1 MSNNPTYTLAIVPQG
16 DHLQVTIKE
25 LNSTVETAAGD
36 LDRGHALDVAHNAIV
51 SWHLKQREQEA
62 VMAARKARAHAIE
75 SRAVSP
81 LTLHV
86 DYS

>member
-25 LNSTVETAAGD
+25 LNITVETTAGD

-62 VMAARKARAHAIE
+62 VKAAR
-75 SRAVSP
+75 
-81 LTLHV
+81 
-86 DYS
+86 